1 MFKMEEWSKI
11 LLQVSPILLDITG
24 RDSVPFFSP
33 GGSSPNINFNPH
45 SKSLN
50 IDSIDVLIFYCTNYT
65 VVEHLLKWNTSHML
79 AP

>member
-24 RDSVPFFSP
+24 RDSVLFFSP
-33 GGSSPNINFNPH
+33 EGSSTNINFNLH
-45 SKSLN
+45 RKSLN
-50 IDSIDVLIFYCTNYT
+50 IDSTDVLIFYCTNFT
-65 VVEHLLKWNTSHML
+65 VVEHLLKWNTFHVL